1 MKKMSETKK
10 KQKFKI
16 SKLAKQVAIPIYI
29 ILLAACVFNVVFLTL
44 TNTLDYI
51 IESERDAY
59 KLANLT
65 AKTLEEY
72 ETLPFL
78 VPYWIEHGKELDHIF
93 DEAEIKKKDIE
104 LHHRWPGLAN
114 IKETN
119 PDVLEKQDE
128 SIKKLYAEVVY
139 ASLCNEFNKLKDSFK
154 PKYLYSFVIID
165 GEFRY
170 LITGLKDDET
180 HTSAGGDI
188 YELGDSRPYNV
199 GDYPSLDN
207 LLETMV
213 YEFKLDA
220 TISKHEATA
229 VHLFLPVVQD
239 GKMIMIIGVT
249 NDFKDLIVSGS
260 EQSGIQ
266 IIVNIIMF
274 IILAALSITRIRNN
288 VLIPVKRTNQAVD
301 DYKEEK
307 DSKKVVES
315 LGKINSNNEIQD
327 LALSFGGMAVELD
340 EYIEEVKN
348 VTAKSE
354 RIIAELNLA
363 TKIQADMLPNE
374 FPDRKEFMLCASMDP
389 AKEVGGD
396 FYDFFFIDEN
406 HLALVIADVSGKGIP
421 ASLFMMI
428 SMTLLETRSM
438 MGGDLSEIFE
448 DVNMK
453 LCERNENDF
462 FVTVWMAIIDLR
474 TGDGIAA
481 NAGHEHPGICRK
493 DGQYELEIY
502 HHSMALGV
510 MEGVPFRQHEFHLN
524 PGDKIFVYT
533 DGVAEAT
540 DMNNELFGTDRML
553 ENLNTAGAKTPKDV
567 IEGMRT
573 AIDDFVGEAEQF
585 DDITM
590 LSFFYEGD

>member
-1 MKKMSETKK
+1 MEETKK
-10 KQKFKI
+10 KEKYKI
-16 SKLAKQVAIPIYI
+16 SNLSKQVVIPTFI
-29 ILLAACVFNVVFLTL
+29 ILLAACVFNVVFLTI

-59 KLANLT
+59 KLGNLT
-65 AKTLEEY
+65 VNMLEEY
-72 ETLPFL
+72 ESLPFL
-78 VPYWIEHGKELDHIF
+78 VPYWIEHGDEMDHVFDDAELR
-93 DEAEIKKKDIE
+93 KKDIE
-104 LHHRWPGLAN
+104 LHHRWPGLVN
-114 IKETN
+114 IKETD
-119 PDVLEKQDE
+119 PDVLAKQDE
-128 SIKKLYAEVVY
+128 SIKKLYAEVAY
-139 ASLCNEFNKLKDSFK
+139 GNLCRQFNRLKDSAK

-170 LITGLKDDET
+170 LVTGLKDDET
-180 HTSAGGDI
+180 HSSAGGDI
-188 YELGDSRPYNV
+188 YELGDSRPYNE
-199 GDYPSLDN
+199 GDYPSLDR
-207 LLETMV
+207 LLATMR
-213 YEFKLDA
+213 YEFRLDA
-220 TISKHEATA
+220 TISRHEATA
-229 VHLFLPVVQD
+229 VHLFLPVIQN
-239 GKMIMIIGVT
+239 GNLIMIVGVT
-249 NDFKDLIVSGS
+249 NDFGNLFIGGL

-266 IIVNIIMF
+266 IIVNIILF
-274 IILAALSITRIRNN
+274 GILAVLTISRIRNK
-288 VLIPVKRTNQAVD
+288 VLIPVKRTNEAVD
-301 DYKEEK
+301 AYKEEK
-307 DSKKVVES
+307 DSDKVVKS
-315 LGKINSNNEIQD
+315 LGQINSENEIQD
-327 LALSFGGMAVELD
+327 LARSFGGMAVELD

-348 VTAKSE
+348 VTAKNE